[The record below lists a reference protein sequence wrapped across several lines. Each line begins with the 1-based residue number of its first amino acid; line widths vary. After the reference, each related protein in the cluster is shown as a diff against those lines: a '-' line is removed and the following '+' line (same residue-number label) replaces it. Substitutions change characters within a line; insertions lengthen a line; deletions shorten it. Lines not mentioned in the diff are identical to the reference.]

1 MQPSVPTRRSSDLL
15 TADNCD
21 QLYMPV
27 GFGHAFVTL
36 EPDTEVSYKVSDYYA
51 PECDGGVR
59 WNCPQIGIDWP
70 LPASGPILS
79 DKDQNLPVLSDF
91 KSPFAYDG
99 RPLVGLGEGR

>member
-1 MQPSVPTRRSSDLL
+1 MNDTIIFVFFFFKQKTAYEMRISDWSSDVCSSDL
-15 TADNCD
+15 
-21 QLYMPV
+21 
-27 GFGHAFVTL
+27 
-36 EPDTEVSYKVSDYYA
+36 SYKVSDYYA
-51 PECDGGVR
+51 PECDGGVH

-79 DKDQNLPVLSDF
+79 DKDQNLPVLADF